1 MCCARQHLDTE
12 QVKRR
17 NKKKGGREAAGVWGS
32 FLLCGQCRAM
42 EKMGAD
48 PWLLLGPQLLL
59 ALSIHLPGQFC
70 SPAPPD
76 ATNFPVPHLGL
87 ALPSPA
93 VTRAIPGEG
102 WESSK
107 GRGQNLI
114 TMGLVLVRQL
124 FWEESMLGAAPPHTQ
139 TPAVAAAVLPPGITP
154 VSGVL
159 RQGCC
164 MNNAVMRRL

>member
-17 NKKKGGREAAGVWGS
+17 NKKKGGREAADVCGS

-42 EKMGAD
+42 EKTGAD

-59 ALSIHLPGQFC
+59 AFFIHLPGEFC

-76 ATNFPVPHLGL
+76 ATSFPVPHLGL
-87 ALPSPA
+87 ALPGPT
-93 VTRAIPGEG
+93 VTGAIPGEG

-114 TMGLVLVRQL
+114 TVGLVLVRQL
-124 FWEESMLGAAPPHTQ
+124 FWESTLGAAPPHTQ
-139 TPAVAAAVLPPGITP
+139 TPAVAAVLPPGITP
-154 VSGVL
+154 VSCVL
-159 RQGCC
+159 HKGCR